1 MIAYI
6 SGAYSA
12 DTKEGVEQNIRE
24 SERVAKELWSA
35 RITALSPHMNTAHF
49 QIEGVTYD
57 DYIKGDLEMLAR
69 CDAVVMLPNW
79 FSSPGAMA
87 EKVFAKNL
95 GMPIYYYPDIPV
107 RSVEMSPAQ
116 ERHLA
121 RIIYRFTQDVSAKY
135 RAGQAEHGGNL
146 FDKPNLQMLMEE
158 VQDLVVYA
166 YTLKD
171 QIHEAINLDR
181 SGYDEGIANILEYG
195 NKDGKIIKDIDKE

>member
-35 RITALSPHMNTAHF
+35 GITALSPHMNTAHF

-79 FSSPGAMA
+79 ANSKGAGKEREYA
-87 EKVFAKNL
+87 RRL
-95 GMPIYYYPDIPV
+95 GIPVYFYPDLPIK
-107 RSVEMSPAQ
+107 REEMTDAQ
-116 ERHLA
+116 EEHLA
-121 RIIYRFTQDVSAKY
+121 KIIANFTKDVTKKY
-135 RAGQAEHGGNL
+135 AIGQAEHGGNL
-146 FDKPNLQMLMEE
+146 FDKPNLPMLMEE

-171 QIHEAINLDR
+171 QIHEAIYLMLDD
-181 SGYDEGIANILEYG
+181 DESRNILVTG
-195 NKDGKIIKDIDKE
+195 NKDGKIIKDNKE